1 MPEERQ
7 RKYKTYSMRRDEGRR
22 ISEQLERIMKE
33 DKPYTNPDLRLAD
46 LAEMAGVSAHKL
58 SFYFSQHLKQSFYDY
73 VNARRVDE
81 FKRLA
86 ASPEA
91 AKFTLTALSSKAGFS
106 SRTSFFRYFKKV
118 EGITPAEY
126 MERAGR

>member
-58 SFYFSQHLKQSFYDY
+58 SFYFSQHLKQSF
-73 VNARRVDE
+73 
-81 FKRLA
+81 
-86 ASPEA
+86 
-91 AKFTLTALSSKAGFS
+91 
-106 SRTSFFRYFKKV
+106 
-118 EGITPAEY
+118 
-126 MERAGR
+126 